1 MDIVNNLDLLKTLTI
16 PRGTNPG
23 YTPGDIVVDGQ
34 NLKFRAEDYSVVTIS
49 AAGPPPTPVTLQ
61 IVTTNGDT
69 TSVGIVVTGGGLTMN
84 GGNVQVNAPS
94 GMTAANDANIISGG
108 GVNTILT
115 SISGLSTFQADLN
128 FTGGAKKITNS
139 SGDLTLDPF
148 ADLILNVGTGLIH
161 RAGLLNIT
169 SPAAINLTA
178 SGNITL
184 NSGTGNITLR
194 PVPGNYVR
202 IDGLLG
208 VGTYRN
214 FEMKDM
220 FLYGQGIAP
229 SLANVSN
236 TSAHV
241 VASGS
246 NQMCGRLSFT
256 GGIGSFS
263 CSLTLSQPISAGGE
277 LACFLSPCNT
287 DDDFYDAAI
296 RINST
301 NVNTGVIVIG
311 GTGLASVQ
319 YDMYYWIVGMT

>member
-1 MDIVNNLDLLKTLTI
+1 MDVVNNLDLLKTLTI

-148 ADLILNVGTGLIH
+148 ADMIFNVGTGFALI
-161 RAGLLNIT
+161 
-169 SPAAINLTA
+169 
-178 SGNITL
+178 
-184 NSGTGNITLR
+184 
-194 PVPGNYVR
+194 
-202 IDGLLG
+202 
-208 VGTYRN
+208 
-214 FEMKDM
+214 
-220 FLYGQGIAP
+220 
-229 SLANVSN
+229 
-236 TSAHV
+236 
-241 VASGS
+241 
-246 NQMCGRLSFT
+246 
-256 GGIGSFS
+256 
-263 CSLTLSQPISAGGE
+263 
-277 LACFLSPCNT
+277 
-287 DDDFYDAAI
+287 
-296 RINST
+296 
-301 NVNTGVIVIG
+301 
-311 GTGLASVQ
+311 
-319 YDMYYWIVGMT
+319 